1 MATSWIL
8 KLSSGQLT
16 PLNIL
21 DSSDKSSL
29 SSGELQLRICDATRP
44 IATIIIC
51 LSELMSKKQPVFAFL
66 VILGISFVN
75 EIFEQI
81 RVA

>member
-1 MATSWIL
+1 MATSWL
-8 KLSSGQLT
+8 MKLSSGQLT
-16 PLNIL
+16 PLNFL

-29 SSGELQLRICDATRP
+29 SSGELQLGAMQLIPLQQSSYVRAYSCP
-44 IATIIIC
+44 
-51 LSELMSKKQPVFAFL
+51 KKQPVFAFL

>member
-1 MATSWIL
+1 MATSWL
-8 KLSSGQLT
+8 MKLSSGQLT
-16 PLNIL
+16 PLNFL

-29 SSGELQLRICDATRP
+29 RSGELQLWAMQLIPLQQSSYVRAYSCP
-44 IATIIIC
+44 N
-51 LSELMSKKQPVFAFL
+51 KHPVFAFL

-81 RVA
+81 CVA